1 MTSLQPNGD
10 SGMAEVNPPYE
21 PRLAH
26 SGDRVS
32 VRLSDGSIW
41 TGILGQPAVDPMRR
55 AHNTMQQMA
64 KACEKITKPSLWQQF
79 RRWLR

>member
-1 MTSLQPNGD
+1 
-10 SGMAEVNPPYE
+10 MAEVNPPYE
-21 PRLAH
+21 SWFAH

-32 VRLSDGSIW
+32 VRLSDGTIW
-41 TGILGQPAVDPMRR
+41 TGVPGQPEVDPMRR

-64 KACEKITKPSLWQQF
+64 KACDKITKPSLWQRFQ